1 MEAAHRDDS
10 GFSLVEL
17 VAVCA
22 LLAVTLAA
30 AWTLM
35 NAVSMMSNR
44 MSARATATDES
55 QTFVDKVENELLQ
68 AGNLKSFAGT
78 STANADA
85 QAAFY
90 DIQPREIGFYADLN
104 HDGKPERVAYYP
116 SGRGLV
122 RQQATAANT
131 TYPYSWAASSTPQ
144 TVVQTIDPSWTGAIF
159 TYYGSGNWPPT
170 QIADPSQVASI
181 TVVTIEMRNMA
192 TWADQTISY
201 DASSTVRVRAIGNG
215 F

>member
-1 MEAAHRDDS
+1 MYAAGRDDS
-10 GFSLVEL
+10 GFTLLEL
-17 VAVCA
+17 VVVSA
-22 LLAVTLAA
+22 LLLITMTA
-30 AWTLM
+30 AWALM
-35 NAVSMMSNR
+35 NAVSMMTNR

-55 QTFVDKVENELLQ
+55 QTFVDAVQNELLQ
-68 AGNLKSFAGT
+68 AANLKSLAGT

-90 DIQPREIGFYADLN
+90 DIRPRQIGFYADLD
-104 HDGKPERVAYYP
+104 HDGKPERVAYYV
-116 SGRGLV
+116 SGTSLV

-131 TYPYSWAASSTPQ
+131 TYPYSWAASSTAQP
-144 TVVQTIDPSWTGAIF
+144 VVGTIDPNWSGAIF
-159 TYYGSGNWPPT
+159 TYYGNGNWPPT
-170 QIADPSQVASI
+170 QVTDPLQMASI

-192 TWADQTISY
+192 SWADQTVSY

>member
-1 MEAAHRDDS
+1 MEAVERDDS
-10 GFSLVEL
+10 GFSLLEL
-17 VAVCA
+17 LVVCA

-55 QTFVDKVENELLQ
+55 QTFVDTMEDELLQ
-68 AGNLKSFAGT
+68 ASNLKSFAGT

-104 HDGKPERVAYYP
+104 HDGKPERVVYYP
-116 SGRGLV
+116 SGVGLV
-122 RQQATAANT
+122 RQQATAAN
-131 TYPYSWAASSTPQ
+131 
-144 TVVQTIDPSWTGAIF
+144 WTGPVF

-170 QIADPSQVASI
+170 QITDPSEVASI

>member
-1 MEAAHRDDS
+1 MEAAGRDES
-10 GFSLVEL
+10 GFSLLEL
-17 VAVCA
+17 VVVCG

-55 QTFVDKVENELLQ
+55 QVFVDTVENELMQ
-68 AGNLKSFAGT
+68 ASNLKSLAGT
-78 STANADA
+78 ATANADA

-90 DIQPREIGFYADLN
+90 DIRPRQIGFYADID
-104 HDGKPERVAYYP
+104 HDGKPERIAYYV
-116 SGRGLV
+116 SGASLM
-122 RQQATAANT
+122 RQQTTAANL
-131 TYPYSWAASSTPQ
+131 TYPYSWAASSTAEP
-144 TVVQTIDPSWTGAIF
+144 VVGAIDPNWDGAVF
-159 TYYGSGNWPPT
+159 TYYGNGNWPPT
-170 QIADPSQVASI
+170 QVTDPSQEASI
-181 TVVTIEMRNMA
+181 TVVSIEMRNLA
-192 TWADQTISY
+192 TLGDQTISY